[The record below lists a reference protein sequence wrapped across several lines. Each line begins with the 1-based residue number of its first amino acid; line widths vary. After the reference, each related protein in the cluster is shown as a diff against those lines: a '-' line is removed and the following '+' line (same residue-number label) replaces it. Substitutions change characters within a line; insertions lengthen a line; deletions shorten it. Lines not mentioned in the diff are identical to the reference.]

1 MSAHGT
7 TVPDGYEAEY
17 TAIMG
22 EAADA
27 VIWRE
32 TGVMGLAELLVREI
46 VALKAR
52 LDKLEAA
59 GQPVKEGG
67 E

>member
-17 TAIMG
+17 TAIMS
-22 EAADA
+22 EAGDA

-32 TGVMGLAELLVREI
+32 SGVMGLAEVLTREI

-52 LDKLEAA
+52 LDKLES